1 MDFVLHALLIEINN
15 NSGDEEFCLTRGICL
30 RILHPPLW
38 LMLLAPAAASAF
50 IAKPPAPFSQSL
62 DSNKDGWNVW
72 LAAWDNYLVVLV
84 ESISRGAISD
94 AVKNAMLLNAIGA
107 EGFRLSMSDP
117 VLSKASEKTYT
128 VFKEAATRLFSV
140 KGSEVRAIR
149 DLLSR
154 RQLSDES
161 VGNYLSELRT
171 LAKLTS
177 LSSLSTAKIQLK
189 STFWPP
195 CSHWV

>member
-1 MDFVLHALLIEINN
+1 MTNV
-15 NSGDEEFCLTRGICL
+15 
-30 RILHPPLW
+30 
-38 LMLLAPAAASAF
+38 
-50 IAKPPAPFSQSL
+50 
-62 DSNKDGWNVW
+62 WNVW
-72 LAAWDNYLVVLV
+72 LAAWDNYLVVL
-84 ESISRGAISD
+84 ESVSRGSISD

-107 EGFRLSMSDP
+107 EGFRLSRMSD
-117 VLSKASEKTYT
+117 LSKASEKTYT
-128 VFKEAATRLFSV
+128 VFKEAAIRLFSV

-177 LSSLSTAKIQLK
+177 LSQFIHGENTAEEYILAAMLTLGVNAHTIQQRLLREATISLK
-189 STFWPP
+189 
-195 CSHWV
+195 